1 MRILISGASGYLGS
15 RLCRSLS
22 KQHHIIA
29 LTRNPE
35 KFNHLNEKIA
45 DDIIKFETFDNNF
58 LDKIVKLSPEIFIH
72 LISLN
77 SSESNIDPL
86 AGFDVN
92 VGNTFKLLNHLKN
105 SKTLKKFLYFSTI
118 HVYNSSLNKIDE
130 STKPNPNNFYSLTHF
145 LSEEIVNYFNNKV
158 DFKCITL
165 RLSNSYGEP
174 VFENENCWKLVV
186 NELVKSAK
194 DKKLISINGNGLI
207 SRDFIHYS
215 DIYDAINK
223 LIVLDN
229 IEFQHNTFNLCSGN
243 STSLVQLSELIKKE
257 FNGKIEILINS
268 NESYIQ
274 SNKNFDSKIKYSNE
288 RIKNLINFNPIT
300 ISEGLSKMIDE
311 LKKIDNILNM
321 KK

>member
-1 MRILISGASGYLGS
+1 MRILISGASGYLGA
-15 RLCRSLS
+15 RLCKSLS

-29 LTRNPE
+29 LTRNPD

-45 DDIIKFETFDNNF
+45 DDIIKFETFDHNF
-58 LDKIVKLSPEIFIH
+58 LDKILELRPEIFIH

-77 SSESNIDPL
+77 SSDSNSKPL
-86 AGFDVN
+86 SSFDVN
-92 VGNTFKLLNHLKN
+92 VVNTFKLLNHLKD
-105 SKTLKKFLYFSTI
+105 SKTLKKFIYFSTI
-118 HVYNSSLNKIDE
+118 HVYNSFSKKIDE

-145 LSEEIVNYFNNKV
+145 LSEEIVNYFNNEA
-158 DFKCITL
+158 DFKCINL

-194 DKKLISINGNGLI
+194 EKKLISIKGQGLL

-229 IEFQHNTFNLCSGN
+229 IEFHHNTFNLSSGN
-243 STSLVQLSELIKKE
+243 STSLIELSELIKKE
-257 FNGKIEILINS
+257 FNEKIEIFINS
-268 NESYIQ
+268 NETYIQ
-274 SNKNFDSKIKYSNE
+274 SNKKFDSKITYSNE
-288 RIKNLINFNPIT
+288 RIKNLIHFNPIT
-300 ISEGLSKMIDE
+300 ISEGLSRMIDE
-311 LKKIDNILNM
+311 LKHNL
-321 KK
+321 